1 EPGEVQAVLAGHTA
15 VAQAA
20 VIVQEDRP
28 GGKRLVGYL
37 VPTAGIEPD
46 MVGGRGDAAQRL
58 PEYMLPGLVVLD
70 PLPVTGNGK
79 LDRAALP
86 APQIA
91 VAGGR
96 APATAVEEV
105 LCSLFA
111 EVLGTQSV
119 PASASFF
126 DLGGDSLIAMR
137 LIARIRAVLDIEV
150 SVGELFTS

>member
-1 EPGEVQAVLAGHTA
+1 
-15 VAQAA
+15 
-20 VIVQEDRP
+20 
-28 GGKRLVGYL
+28 GYL

-46 MVGGRGDAAQRL
+46 MVEVREYAAQRL
-58 PEYMLPGLVVLD
+58 PEYMLPVLVVLD
-70 PLPVTGNGK
+70 QLPVTGNGK

-105 LCSLFA
+105 LCSLLA

-137 LIARIRAVLDIEV
+137 LIARIRAVLGIEV
-150 SVGELFTS
+150 NIRAFFNAPTVAGVAGLLDSSGGVRQALTA